1 MTAFTYALITACIWG
16 IVPLLEKVGL
26 CNVNPVVGL
35 FYRGLGALIGMSIIG
50 IGYAASGISLKAD
63 MKSICFLV
71 AGGLLAGFI
80 AQFFFYRA
88 IKMGD
93 VSIIVPIIAAYPLI
107 SFLLGVI
114 VLREQI
120 SPGKIL
126 GMIMV
131 MAGIFLLKGK

>member
-26 CNVNPVVGL
+26 GNVNPVVGL
-35 FYRGLGALIGMSIIG
+35 FYRGFGALIGMSIIG
-50 IGYAASGISLKAD
+50 IGYVASGISLKAD

-71 AGGLLAGFI
+71 SGGMLAGFI

-93 VSIIVPIIAAYPLI
+93 VSIVVPITAAYPLI

-131 MAGIFLLKGK
+131 MGGIFLLKGK